1 LASDL
6 NYLIKGV
13 NDMRKEIDIVEKINE
28 NKDLYDEYLDNLI
41 NFASDAVDDLE
52 KLNDLFED
60 LNSKIIV
67 FAEKMG
73 EKKNTKLREL
83 LLPLTS
89 FLRCFKN

>member
-1 LASDL
+1 
-6 NYLIKGV
+6 
-13 NDMRKEIDIVEKINE
+13 MRKEIDIVEKINE
-28 NKDLYDEYLDNLI
+28 NKDLYDEYLENLI
-41 NFASDAVDDLE
+41 NFAADAVDDLE

-60 LNSKIIV
+60 LNNKIIV

-83 LLPLTS
+83 LLPITS